1 MVRLPIVNDSPL
13 RTREPENSHGGLEI
27 EAFDNPGL
35 LWSIR
40 KATSLLEP
48 SKRRLLVLAAVLQV
62 SLAFLDLIGIVLIGL
77 VAAVAVSGFG
87 YNDIPAWAQEWLSR
101 LGLESLTIS
110 QLSVLL
116 ALIAVTTL
124 ITKTVLSALL
134 SRRIIRFL
142 AARQAEVS
150 ASLAKRFLR
159 RPLAEVQ
166 RWTTSEAVYALGNGV
181 YAATTALLASGIT
194 IAAEVFLFTIVG
206 ISLLVYDPLLT
217 ISAIALFST
226 VVFLLHRILG
236 RMTARNADLIREAS
250 IDTMTAVSEA
260 LSTYR
265 ETTVLHR
272 RDLYADRYAG
282 LVSKYSVAGASN
294 AFILEI
300 PKYVL
305 EIALYL
311 GLVLLGIV
319 QFLTKDWAAAATT
332 LAVFLAASSRI
343 MPGILRL
350 QGATITIK
358 NASVAAQPTFFMAD
372 YLASCP
378 DTPDTSAP
386 RMSGA
391 RVVEEIEKGYVDF
404 KATVTADH
412 VSFHYPDAPNP
423 AVADVSFNL
432 AIGRSLAFVGSTGA
446 GKSTLTDL
454 VLGVLDPESGHL
466 RISGRVPREA
476 IQQWPGAIAYVPQ
489 SVSLIGGTVRD
500 NVALGLPK
508 ALVDD
513 ELVWE
518 ALRRAHLADFLVDS
532 REGLET
538 PIGERGFRLSG
549 GQRQRL
555 GIARALYTRPRLL
568 VLDEATSALDSETE
582 RSIVAT
588 LAELEGEVTTIT
600 VAHRLAT
607 VRNCDELLYLSL
619 GHVTAR
625 GTFDE
630 VRSQAADFDHQ
641 ASLLGL

>member
-1 MVRLPIVNDSPL
+1 MPDSPM

-27 EAFDNPGL
+27 DAFENPGL
-35 LWSIR
+35 WWSVR
-40 KATSLLEP
+40 KATKLLP
-48 SKRRLLVLAAVLQV
+48 PAKRRLLLLAAGFQV
-62 SLAFLDLIGIVLIGL
+62 SLAFLDLFGIVLIGL

-87 YNDIPAWAQEWLSR
+87 FSDIPQWAQDGLAT
-101 LGLESLTIS
+101 LGLDSFTIS
-110 QLSVLL
+110 QLSVIL
-116 ALIAVTTL
+116 ALTAVATL
-124 ITKTVLSALL
+124 ITKTLLSAIL
-134 SRRIIRFL
+134 SRLIIRFL

-150 ASLAKRFLR
+150 ASLARRFLR

-166 RWTTSEAVYALGNGV
+166 RWTTSEAVYALGNGA

-194 IAAEVFLFTIVG
+194 IAAEVFLFAIVG
-206 ISLLVYDPLLT
+206 LSLLAYDPILT
-217 ISAIALFST
+217 VSAFILFVT
-226 VVFLLHRILG
+226 VILILHRTLG
-236 RMTARNADLIREAS
+236 RMTARNADLIKEAS

-272 RDLYADRYAG
+272 RDLYAERYAG
-282 LVSKYSVAGASN
+282 LVRKYSVAGAANS
-294 AFILEI
+294 FILEI

-305 EIALYL
+305 EIALYV
-311 GLVLLGIV
+311 GLVLLGVV

-332 LAVFLAASSRI
+332 VAVFLAASSRI

-358 NASVAAQPTFFMAD
+358 NASVSAQPTFFMAD
-372 YLASCP
+372 YLDHCP
-378 DTPDTSAP
+378 ESEDSSAP
-386 RMSGA
+386 RMSA
-391 RVVEEIEKGYVDF
+391 QDVIKKIESGYQDF
-404 KATVTADH
+404 NATVTAQS
-412 VSFHYPDAPNP
+412 VRYTYPDAPEP
-423 AVADVSFNL
+423 AVTDVDFSL
-432 AIGRSLAFVGSTGA
+432 QAGRSLAFVGSTGA

-454 VLGVLDPESGHL
+454 VLGVLDPESGSMNIGGL
-466 RISGRVPREA
+466 KPRQA
-476 IQQWPGAIAYVPQ
+476 IRQWPGAIAYVPQ
-489 SVSLIGGTVRD
+489 AVSLIGGTVRD

-508 ALVDD
+508 DLVDD
-513 ELVWE
+513 DLVWE
-518 ALRRAHLADFLVDS
+518 ALQRAHLAEFLRAN

-582 RSIVAT
+582 RAIVAT

-607 VRNCDELLYLSL
+607 VRNCDELIYLQL

-625 GTFDE
+625 GTFEE
-630 VRSQAADFDHQ
+630 VRAQAPDFNHQ
-641 ASLLGL
+641 AELLGL